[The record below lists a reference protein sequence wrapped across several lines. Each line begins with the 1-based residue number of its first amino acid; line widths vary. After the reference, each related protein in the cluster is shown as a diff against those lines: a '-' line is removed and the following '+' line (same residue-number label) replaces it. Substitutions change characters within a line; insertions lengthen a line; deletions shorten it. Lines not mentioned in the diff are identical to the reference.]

1 MCDVSRL
8 ASGRSYAG
16 KSAEERRSERS
27 QALLDA
33 ARELWR
39 EHGWSGVTMRAV
51 CSRARLTDRY
61 FYQNFADRD
70 ALLVAVAEQE
80 RDATLGLLLEA
91 ITPHVDDSP
100 FEQLRAALT
109 AVVGHIANDPV
120 SAQILFGGH
129 ASNAVLGKFRR
140 DTIQV
145 VVDVF
150 VELARP
156 YLLPTAREDEFRVNL
171 LLGIGGFVEAVSA
184 WRAGIIEVDVDE
196 LVEMLHGAGERL
208 GARFTSIDAR

>member
-1 MCDVSRL
+1 MCAVSRVV
-8 ASGRSYAG
+8 SGRSYAG
-16 KSAEERRSERS
+16 KSAEERRSERR
-27 QALLDA
+27 QALLSA

-80 RDATLGLLLEA
+80 RDATLGLILGA
-91 ITPHVDDSP
+91 IAPHADDSP
-100 FEQLRAALT
+100 FEQLRAALA
-109 AVVGHIANDPV
+109 AVVGHIARDPS

-129 ASNAVLGKFRR
+129 QSNAVLGAFRR

-145 VVDVF
+145 MVNF
-150 VELARP
+150 LVELARP
-156 YLLPTAREDEFRVNL
+156 YLLPTAREDEFRVNV
-171 LLGIGGFVEAVSA
+171 LLGIGGFVETVAA
-184 WRAGIIEVDVDE
+184 WRAGIVEVEVDE

-208 GARFTSIDAR
+208 GARFTSIDAQ